1 MQRNRRIQPKL
12 REKKSQEKQNHRQ
25 PSCDYNN
32 FKISIINVFKHIYQK
47 MNKMGK
53 EMMNFR
59 GDRSSKK
66 GPNGNPRIK
75 NIVSEI
81 KKINWM
87 KLKAG

>member
-1 MQRNRRIQPKL
+1 
-12 REKKSQEKQNHRQ
+12 
-25 PSCDYNN
+25 
-32 FKISIINVFKHIYQK
+32 
-47 MNKMGK
+47 MGK

-87 KLKAG
+87 KLKAGWTLQKKGAVNLKTGK